1 MTGKTKSQTK
11 LYAEL
16 LSLALKAQ
24 ASKSFDTRK
33 AFSDETVWV
42 LIEGHRKDEFHSE
55 LAKIRKKL
63 GIPRLNQKDDWVTIS
78 SPTGDS
84 EMDESSWLYGRADR
98 FISKFETAVTI
109 VLQKYKLPNNFR
121 EWVELQLLYRKTPKT
136 FPIHYF
142 DLAFDLIA
150 APEWVNTTA
159 LTTKEKKF
167 AKKLIAEILGFKK
180 RPPEKL
186 AEQYKRIRELLDQS
200 KNRQRRMRTIK
211 TAIEAV
217 KKPRNI
223 TYHDFNVGTEGED
236 VIERY
241 TFERLAE
248 EVLEK
253 QRETGSEEIE
263 KAILKKKAARLR
275 KQKQR
280 LLQRHK

>member
-1 MTGKTKSQTK
+1 MAGKTKSQTK

-33 AFSDETVWV
+33 AFNDEKVWV
-42 LIEGHRKDEFHSE
+42 LTRGHRKDEFRDE
-55 LAKIRKKL
+55 LEKIRIKL
-63 GIPRLNQKDDWVTIS
+63 GIPRLNQKNDWVTIS

-84 EMDESSWLYGRADR
+84 EMDESSWLYGRDE
-98 FISKFETAVTI
+98 KFMNEFEAAVTT

-121 EWVELQLLYRKTPKT
+121 EWVELQLLYRKIPKT

-142 DLAFDLIA
+142 DLAFDLIVT
-150 APEWVNTTA
+150 PKWVNTTA

-167 AKKLIAEILGFKK
+167 AKKLISEILGFKK
-180 RPPEKL
+180 RPPKKL
-186 AEQYKRIRELLDQS
+186 AQQYKKIRNLLDQS

-217 KKPRNI
+217 KKPKNI
-223 TYHDFNVGTEGED
+223 TYHNFNVGTEGED
-236 VIERY
+236 VTERY

-253 QRETGSEEIE
+253 QKETGSEEKE
-263 KAILKKKAARLR
+263 KALLKKKAARLR

-280 LLQRHK
+280 LLNRER